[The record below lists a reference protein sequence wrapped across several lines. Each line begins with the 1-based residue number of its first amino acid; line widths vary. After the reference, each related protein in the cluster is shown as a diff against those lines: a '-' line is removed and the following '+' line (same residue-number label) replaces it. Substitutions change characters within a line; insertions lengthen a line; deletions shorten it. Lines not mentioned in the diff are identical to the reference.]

1 MATIEDLVRVSGYSR
16 STVFRYLGGKPVRDA
31 AREAIRAAVRATGF
45 RTLLGDT
52 REEDRLLISLPA
64 DFRGFRGFADV
75 VEGIMGRAAECGVP
89 VTFDEGQCAGKRA
102 AALIVG
108 KSMDEENEERRRRAA
123 SGIPCVLVN
132 RYLDEA
138 DASWVS
144 ADFRAAGAD
153 AVARLAEAGCRRIA
167 CYGARQGR
175 RVDMHKVEGGR
186 LKALERG
193 IDFILIDPDTEALEA
208 SCERLISGPD
218 RVDGWMSL
226 NDLNAM
232 RVISC
237 AGRLGV
243 AVPGDLSVI
252 GMNDVEGTA
261 YTLPPITTVRIP
273 FRECGAAAVDAA
285 LRLLDHPEEL
295 SVKVVLRHR
304 LIERESCRPASIG

>member
-1 MATIEDLVRVSGYSR
+1 MATIDDLVRVSGYSR

-31 AREAIRAAVRATGF
+31 AREAIRAAVRITGF
-45 RTLLGDT
+45 RASQGEA
-52 REEDRLLISLPA
+52 REEDRILISLPA

-89 VTFDEGQCAGKRA
+89 VTFDEGQCSGRRI

-108 KSMDEENEERRRRAA
+108 KSMDEEDEERRRLSAA
-123 SGIPCVLVN
+123 GIPCILVN
-132 RYLDEA
+132 RYIEETG
-138 DASWVS
+138 ASWVS
-144 ADFRAAGAD
+144 ADFRSAGAD
-153 AVARLAEAGCRRIA
+153 AVSRLADSGCRRIA
-167 CYGARQGR
+167 CYGASQGR
-175 RVDMHKVEGGR
+175 RVDMHKIEGGR

-193 IDFILIDPDTEALEA
+193 IDFILINPDLEALEA
-208 SCERLISGPD
+208 SCERLVSGPG

-226 NDLNAM
+226 DDLNAM

-237 AGRLGV
+237 AGRLGIT
-243 AVPGDLSVI
+243 VPGDLSVI

-304 LIERESCRPASIG
+304 IIERESCKPASRG